1 MRYGILGDIHGNLE
15 ALETVV
21 SGLQKEGVDHFIS
34 VGDIVGYGANPREC
48 IQIVQDLNATVV
60 AGNHDWAAIG
70 KLDATFFNVYAKQ
83 AVDWTSSVLSKA
95 DTDWLKALPLIQVVD
110 NEITVGHATIADPDQ
125 FNYIQTYYD
134 AARSINEMK
143 THVAVLGHSHVPLAF
158 LMNESLRLSV
168 STKIDLS
175 KTKKALINVGSI
187 GQPRDENAKAAYGLY
202 DSETQT
208 YRLKRARYDIRT
220 TCKKIIDAGLPQI
233 LAERLKYGR

>member
-21 SGLQKEGVDHFIS
+21 AGLEKEGVDHFIS
-34 VGDIVGYGANPREC
+34 VGDIVGYGADPSACISVVRE
-48 IQIVQDLNATVV
+48 LGATVV

-70 KLDATFFNVYAKQ
+70 KLDATFFNVYAKE
-83 AVDWTSSVLSKA
+83 AVDWTASVLSKKEK
-95 DTDWLKALPLIQVVD
+95 DWIDSLPLTEIVND
-110 NEITVGHATIADPDQ
+110 EITVGHATISEPER

-134 AARSINEMK
+134 AARSINEM
-143 THVAVLGHSHVPLAF
+143 TTPVAVLGHSHVPLAF
-158 LMNESLRLSV
+158 LMTDSLRLSV
-168 STKIDLS
+168 ATKINLAE
-175 KTKKALINVGSI
+175 TTRALINVGSI

-202 DSETQT
+202 DSETQM

-220 TCKKIIDAGLPQI
+220 TCSKIRDAGLPQI